1 MALDVFTWSTPHPGL
16 FVRYGGQWRRS
27 GSVWHSWRLKAT
39 LQHLYTSENP
49 DFFAMKV
56 RVHIYNSDQFACFLH
71 SQNTIGACCLS
82 DWSLLDSPEND
93 RLVRTLGFAK
103 LFYTPLGGQIIH
115 TLSHCGTFWCGVKNF
130 IVAWA
135 VLSYVPACHFTLAA
149 KTGKQSADIK

>member
-1 MALDVFTWSTPHPGL
+1 M
-16 FVRYGGQWRRS
+16 
-27 GSVWHSWRLKAT
+27 
-39 LQHLYTSENP
+39 
-49 DFFAMKV
+49 
-56 RVHIYNSDQFACFLH
+56 HIYNSDQFACFLH